1 MAFQARCLKTA
12 KPNQVNLLGFVI
24 LIHNAVVGDRGAGGL
39 HIPNSRNV
47 ANKNTHC
54 YHNGHP
60 KVFKNTQASLAFFHA
75 FSLLRIFECRGA
87 GDVQVLRKCPV
98 DIFSAGASW
107 CLGFRIP

>member
-1 MAFQARCLKTA
+1 M
-12 KPNQVNLLGFVI
+12 
-24 LIHNAVVGDRGAGGL
+24 GDRGAGGL

-87 GDVQVLRKCPV
+87 GGIRTLVQTSNYNAFYML
-98 DIFSAGASW
+98 SS
-107 CLGFRIP
+107 